1 MATIVVRGRRIRV
14 QAKAGTQRL
23 AVYTLYSTYTDERL
37 DELEAESIEHE
48 QVCCGASIVWQN
60 PTDHD
65 EKDQKEAT

>member
-37 DELEAESIEHE
+37 DEREAESIEHE
-48 QVCCGASIVWQN
+48 QVCCGDAKGEDAFGGS
-60 PTDHD
+60 TDYN
-65 EKDQKEAT
+65 